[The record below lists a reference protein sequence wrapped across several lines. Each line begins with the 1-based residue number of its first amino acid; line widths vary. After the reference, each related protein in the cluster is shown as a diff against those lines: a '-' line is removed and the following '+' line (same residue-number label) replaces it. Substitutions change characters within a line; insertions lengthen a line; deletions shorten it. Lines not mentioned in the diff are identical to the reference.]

1 MDYKLFGIFNQLLD
15 SISKTP
21 SVPIMSKDPVI
32 DLERVPRHI
41 AIVMDGNGRWA
52 QKRHQPR
59 LYGHKVGAESVREVV
74 ETAAEIG
81 VEVLTL
87 YAFSSEN
94 WKRPETEVS
103 GLMSILRSYL
113 LSELSKM
120 LKNNIRLTCSG
131 EIERL
136 PQSVRKV
143 LKDSIR
149 QTTHNTK
156 LILNLA
162 LSYGARDEI
171 LRAAKLLATK
181 CMEGE
186 LTPDDIN
193 SESFSNHLYTKG
205 LPDPDLLVRT
215 GGEARLSNFLLW
227 QASYSEIV
235 FIEKKW
241 PDFRRTE
248 FLETISEF
256 QRRERRFGKIGAQLK
271 TG

>member
-1 MDYKLFGIFNQLLD
+1 
-15 SISKTP
+15 
-21 SVPIMSKDPVI
+21 MSADPVI
-32 DLERVPRHI
+32 SPDNIPRHV

-74 ETAAEIG
+74 ETAIEIG

-113 LSELSKM
+113 LAELSKM
-120 LKNNIRLTCSG
+120 LKNNIRLICSG
-131 EIERL
+131 EMSRL
-136 PQSVRKV
+136 PESVRGV
-143 LKDSIR
+143 LQDSIDK
-149 QTTHNTK
+149 TTGNSK
-156 LILNLA
+156 LTLNLA
-162 LSYGARDEI
+162 LSYGSRDEI
-171 LRAAKLLATK
+171 IRATRKIAEK
-181 CMEGE
+181 CINGYVEVK
-186 LTPDDIN
+186 DID
-193 SESFSNHLYTKG
+193 EAMIADHLYTQD
-205 LPDPDLLVRT
+205 LVDPDLLIRT

-227 QASYSEIV
+227 QASYAEIL
-235 FIEKKW
+235 FTPTMW

-248 FLETISEF
+248 FLATIAEY
-256 QRRERRFGKIGAQLK
+256 QRRERRFGKTGAQLK